1 MRTTVTLDDD
11 LLKRAATWSG
21 IASTSDLLNHVLRL
35 FVQREAA
42 ARLAE
47 LGGSMPELEDSSA
60 RSARS
65 GSALLESMRIAEDE
79 P

>member
-1 MRTTVTLDDD
+1 MRTIVTLDDD
-11 LLKRAATWSG
+11 LLGRAANWSG
-21 IASTSDLLNHVLRL
+21 IASTSELLNHVLRL

-47 LGGSMPELEDSSA
+47 LGGSMPELEDSL

-65 GSALLESMRIAEDE
+65 GRASLGSMRIAEDE

>member
-11 LLKRAATWSG
+11 LLERAARWSG
-21 IASTSDLLNHVLRL
+21 ISSTSDLLNHVLRL

-47 LGGSMPELEDSSA
+47 LGATMPELEDASRA
-60 RSARS
+60 PRS
-65 GSALLESMRIAEDE
+65 GRAPMESMRIAEDE

>member
-1 MRTTVTLDDD
+1 MRTTVTLEDD
-11 LLKRAATWSG
+11 LLGRAAKWSG
-21 IASTSDLLNHVLRL
+21 ITSTSDLLNHVLRL

-47 LGGSMPELEDSSA
+47 LGGSMPELEDASRA
-60 RSARS
+60 PRS
-65 GSALLESMRIAEDE
+65 GRASVESMRIAEDE

>member
-11 LLKRAATWSG
+11 LLRRAANWSG
-21 IASTSDLLNHVLRL
+21 IASTSELLNHVLRL

-47 LGGSMPELEDSSA
+47 LGGSMPELEDSL

-65 GSALLESMRIAEDE
+65 GRASLESMRIAEDE